1 MDFEE
6 LLDGAKKVKAPV
18 FFENTDLD
26 TKEKQSIVNQLKSVD
41 KKTRRGIRLI
51 QVTYV
56 FLILFILSFLLIAE
70 NLFVKSGIVL
80 IAFAFLMVIFVQQ
93 LRFRKYN
100 YCYTSVSVISFL
112 KDAKKR
118 MRVFTSRTWFVIPIW
133 VFIDLGLCFI
143 ISQVFPFPRYTVFTI
158 AVLQVVLLLAIVLDF
173 YSAYVVWKR
182 QQKPV
187 LIEIDKM
194 LEENE
199 N

>member
-6 LLDGAKKVKAPV
+6 LLNGAKKVKAPA
-18 FFENTDLD
+18 FFENTDFD

-56 FLILFILSFLLIAE
+56 FLTLFLLSFLIIAE

-80 IAFAFLMVIFVQQ
+80 IAIAFLMVILVQQ

-118 MRVFTSRTWFVIPIW
+118 MRVFTSRTWFVLPIW
-133 VFIDLGLCFI
+133 IFIDVGLCFI
-143 ISQVFPFPRYTVFTI
+143 IRQVFPFPQYTVFAI
-158 AVLQVVLLLAIVLDF
+158 VILQLVLLLAVVLDF
-173 YSAYVVWKR
+173 YSAYFVWKR
-182 QQKPV
+182 EQEPV
-187 LIEIDKM
+187 LNEIDKM
-194 LEENE
+194 LEEIE